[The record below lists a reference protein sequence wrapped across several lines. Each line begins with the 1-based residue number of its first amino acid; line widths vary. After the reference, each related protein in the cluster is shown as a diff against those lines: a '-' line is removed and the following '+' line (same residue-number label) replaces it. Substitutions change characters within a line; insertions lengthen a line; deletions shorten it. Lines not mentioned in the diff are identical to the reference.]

1 MSHGPEHH
9 IEHAEHAAHAAH
21 SSDYDKRVTISIA
34 IIAAVLACVTMLGH
48 RAHNETLQLQT
59 LAARESTEAS
69 NKWNYYQTKNVF
81 NLLSEIMLD
90 QMTVFPSKEGSPGS
104 VEQVR
109 EKYDGNVKKY
119 ARKLKEIEKEA
130 DSIVEKGKEYIAES
144 HHVHARADRFDYGE
158 LALQLAVVLCSL
170 AILTKSRGFWYV
182 GIVSAVIG
190 ALIAVTGVFD
200 LWLIVL

>member
-9 IEHAEHAAHAAH
+9 IEHAEHAAHAANK
-21 SSDYDKRVTISIA
+21 DYDKRVTISIA

-48 RAHNETLQLQT
+48 RAHNATLQLQT
-59 LAARESTEAS
+59 LAARQSTEAS

-81 NLLSEIMLD
+81 HFMSEMVLD
-90 QMTVFPSKEGSPGS
+90 DMKVFAPRDGSESDVAAVRAKYEGIS
-104 VEQVR
+104 Q
-109 EKYDGNVKKY
+109 KYDKK
-119 ARKLKEIEKEA
+119 LPE
-130 DSIVEKGKEYIAES
+130 IVEEAKQISEKGDKYIEES

-182 GIVSAVIG
+182 GIVSAVVG

-200 LWLIVL
+200 LWLIVH